1 MFKFDNRHIFTGY
14 IKQLLATT
22 NLPQYKIY
30 TKEHELYLA
39 EHGEESPEIIKT
51 IKYGDNTFNSDDNE
65 NIVVRYTQYIKNGI
79 IQEYVSTDNGNTY
92 H

>member
-14 IKQLLATT
+14 IKQLLAST

-30 TKEHELYLA
+30 TKENELYLQKY
-39 EHGEESPEIIKT
+39 GKESQEIIKT
-51 IKYGDNTFNSDDNE
+51 IKYGDTTYNNSE
-65 NIVVRYTQYIKNGI
+65 AGTVVRYTQYIKNGI
-79 IQEYVSTDNGNTY
+79 IQEYVSTDNGKSY